1 MPCHAPA
8 GVVVFGGKDARWG
21 EHMGM
26 VCVVVSA
33 CVWLRL
39 GVVAPCTLVDQ
50 ARGSEEW
57 SSLSLPI
64 ARDQRACHETTTT
77 SYRPACSIWSAH
89 PHPPITSSHAQ
100 FT

>member
-1 MPCHAPA
+1 MPIIKGARAMPCHAPA

-26 VCVVVSA
+26 VCVVVRA

-50 ARGSEEW
+50 GQGVRGMEQLVSTY
-57 SSLSLPI
+57 S
-64 ARDQRACHETTTT
+64 
-77 SYRPACSIWSAH
+77 
-89 PHPPITSSHAQ
+89 
-100 FT
+100 